1 MAIPP
6 LASTGIGSGLDV
18 NGIVDK
24 LMAIERRPLVAL
36 AQQQAAFKSKISA
49 YGVVKGLL
57 SALQAAVKG
66 LTASGAFRGMGATI
80 SDSALATLAAGSGAV
95 AGSHSIE
102 VTALA
107 QAHKIASLG
116 FTSEADVVGSGTLT
130 FTFGT
135 WSAGTFTAN
144 ASAATGTVT
153 IGAGQS
159 SLAGIRDAVN
169 AAKAGVTATIV
180 DDGTA
185 AGKRLVFTSSSG
197 AAMSLKVGVTD
208 DDGNA
213 LDAAGLSQ
221 LAYDPAGTPGAG
233 RNLSQTVAA
242 QNAALTI
249 DGIVI
254 TKPTNVISDAIAGV
268 TITLSKTNVGT
279 PATITV
285 SSDPKASV
293 SAVEAF
299 VKSYNEAQKMLTSL
313 TKYDAAEHEASI
325 LTGDATA
332 RTIQSRLRSL
342 AGGTIG
348 GASTSGGEL
357 ASLSHIGIK
366 SAVDGT
372 LTLDSAKLSSLLASD
387 PKGVE
392 RLFGALATASDA
404 LVGYAG
410 SSAKTQ
416 AGEYAVTVT
425 QLATRGTLVGAS
437 PAGLTITAGVNDT
450 LTAVIDG
457 ISTTVTLAAQ
467 AYASADALAAEVAG
481 RLNGSTAL
489 RNGGSSV
496 AVTASGGVLSV
507 TSARYGSASS
517 ASFSGTASTTLVG
530 AGATETAGLDV
541 AGTIAGVAA
550 TGSGKALTAAAG
562 TAAEGLKL
570 TVEGGALGARG
581 TVRFT
586 LGIGS
591 MFETMLEDLVD
602 DDGLVAS
609 KTEGVQASVVT
620 LDKRKLVLEARLERI
635 EAAFRRQYI
644 ALDSTIAQ
652 MFATSQYLTQQ
663 LANLPKPYDD
673 RK

>member
-1 MAIPP
+1 MAIAP

-18 NGIVDK
+18 NAIVDK
-24 LMAIERRPLVAL
+24 LMAIERRPLEAL

-49 YGVVKGLL
+49 YGVVKSAL
-57 SALQAAVKG
+57 SALQTAVKG

-80 SDSALATLAAGSGAV
+80 SDTALATLATGSGAV

-107 QAHKIASLG
+107 QAHKIASSG
-116 FTSEADVVGSGTLT
+116 FATETDTVGTGTLT

-144 ASAATGTVT
+144 PSAAIGTVA
-153 IGAGQS
+153 IAAGQS

-169 AAKAGVTATIV
+169 AAKVGVTATIV
-180 DDGTA
+180 DDGSP

-197 AAMSLKVGVTD
+197 AAMSLKVGVAD
-208 DDGNA
+208 DDGNG

-233 RNLSQTVAA
+233 RNLTQTVAA

-249 DGIVI
+249 DGIAI
-254 TKPTNVISDAIAGV
+254 TKPTNVIADAIAGLTV
-268 TITLSKTNVGT
+268 TLNKTNAGA

-285 SSDPKASV
+285 ASDPKASV
-293 SAVEAF
+293 TAVEAF
-299 VKSYNEAQKMLTSL
+299 VKSYNDLQKLLTNL
-313 TKYDAAEHEASI
+313 TKYDPEQKAGSI
-325 LTGDATA
+325 LTGDVTA

-342 AGGTIG
+342 AGGTISG
-348 GASTSGGEL
+348 GATSGTEL

-372 LTLDSAKLSSLLASD
+372 LTLDGAKLSSLLASD
-387 PKGVE
+387 PQGVE
-392 RLFGALATASDA
+392 RLFSALSTSSDA

-437 PAGLTITAGVNDT
+437 PAGLTITAGVDDT

-457 ISTTVTLAAQ
+457 ISTTVTLTAQ
-467 AYASADALAAEVAG
+467 TYASADALAAEVAG

-489 RNGGSSV
+489 RNGGASV
-496 AVTASGGVLSV
+496 GVTASGGVLTV
-507 TSARYGSASS
+507 TSARYGSASN
-517 ASFSGTASTTLVG
+517 ATFSGNAATTLVG
-530 AGATETAGLDV
+530 AGATATGGLDV

-550 TGSGKALTAAAG
+550 TGSGKALTGAAG

-570 TVEGGALGARG
+570 TIEGGALGARG

-586 LGIGS
+586 RGIGA

-602 DDGLVAS
+602 DDGLVAA
-609 KTEGVQASVVT
+609 KTEGAQASVTT
-620 LDKRKLVLEARLERI
+620 LDKRKAMLEARLERI
-635 EAAFRRQYI
+635 EEAYRRQYI
-644 ALDSTIAQ
+644 ALDATIAR
-652 MFATSQYLTQQ
+652 MSATSQYLTQQ
-663 LANLPKPYDD
+663 LESLPKPYDD